1 MSQGNNMLASCQA
14 CGGRKECNYIK
25 YNMGGFELMYL
36 VCVDCFTHV
45 QMAGMREIRVVISQF
60 RTATRVEAEKVA
72 TRMAQKAKV
81 DEIRAK
87 DEEFRKRQEKRVVKK
102 KVSKKVSKKVPRTK

>member
-1 MSQGNNMLASCQA
+1 MLASCQA

-45 QMAGMREIRVVISQF
+45 QMAGMREIRVVIAQF
-60 RTATRVEAEKVA
+60 RTATRVEAEKLA
-72 TRMAQKAKV
+72 EKMADKDKVVNKAL
-81 DEIRAK
+81 
-87 DEEFRKRQEKRVVKK
+87 EKIVK
-102 KVSKKVSKKVPRTK
+102 KVSKKKTKRVPRTK

>member
-45 QMAGMREIRVVISQF
+45 QMAGMREIRVVIAQF
-60 RTATRVEAEKVA
+60 RTATRVEAEKLAESMA
-72 TRMAQKAKV
+72 TTDKKN
-81 DEIRAK
+81 E
-87 DEEFRKRQEKRVVKK
+87 VVKRNDEALK
-102 KVSKKVSKKVPRTK
+102 KIVKKGSKKKTKRVPRTK

>member
-45 QMAGMREIRVVISQF
+45 QMAGMREIRVVIAQF
-60 RTATRVEAEKVA
+60 RTATRVEAEKLAESMA
-72 TRMAQKAKV
+72 TTDKKN
-81 DEIRAK
+81 E
-87 DEEFRKRQEKRVVKK
+87 VVKRNDEALKKIVK
-102 KVSKKVSKKVPRTK
+102 KVSKKKTKRVPRTK